1 MYQHFLNRFFKHRYG
16 YAFIKFMH
24 VVEKFQINI
33 LNMFVRKLY
42 HEHVVSLKCY
52 FPWQSQLDTIHP
64 YDKNQN
70 SYSIFKNVSICSWI
84 IYLYYYQYIEIL
96 LSLSSI
102 GFDIAKA
109 NILILS
115 LCLYTKNNEK
125 RMWNVKDFYCD
136 KCSDKKKT
144 RLILYL
150 IKLVDFRSYF
160 HWKMNKVSFH

>member
-1 MYQHFLNRFFKHRYG
+1 
-16 YAFIKFMH
+16 
-24 VVEKFQINI
+24 
-33 LNMFVRKLY
+33 MFVRKLY